1 MATRWDYV
9 PNLDEDVVRR
19 TSEDAGKVKKGRNVD
34 SSNLKGGAK
43 ESVREA
49 GRRAAGRLAT
59 RAGLTGG
66 ALQGGYDLGRE
77 IDERT
82 GVGKKLVDATVG
94 KDIDRAVAKRDK
106 VELSE
111 ESKKRIARGDL
122 DKKADEDSPRKMD
135 PELMRIFQR
144 NRNYNDGIRD
154 EREGV
159 FAKGGK
165 VTASSRADGIAKR
178 GKTRGRMY

>member
-1 MATRWDYV
+1 M
-9 PNLDEDVVRR
+9 DEDVVRR
-19 TSEDAGKVKKGRNVD
+19 TSEDVGKVKKRMNVE
-34 SSNLKGGAK
+34 SSGLKGGAK
-43 ESVREA
+43 ESVRDA
-49 GRRAAGRLAT
+49 GGRAASRLGT
-59 RAGLTGG
+59 RAVLANT
-66 ALQGGYDLGRE
+66 ALQGGYALGRE

-106 VELSE
+106 VDLSE
-111 ESKKRIARGDL
+111 ESKERIRRGDL
-122 DKKADEDSPRKMD
+122 KEKASEDSSRKMD
-135 PELMRIFQR
+135 AELMRMFLR

-178 GKTRGRMY
+178 GKTRGKVY